1 MEFFFIL
8 HDFLLF
14 LLAVL
19 NVSPSPQYAAF
30 RVKKDCLQF
39 SFVSAMKNARLTPF
53 DAQRSKPTKT
63 EKSSRFRLLS
73 APM

>member
-1 MEFFFIL
+1 VPPFFI
-8 HDFLLF
+8 
-14 LLAVL
+14 
-19 NVSPSPQYAAF
+19 AA
-30 RVKKDCLQF
+30 
-39 SFVSAMKNARLTPF
+39 SIKNARLTPF

>member
-1 MEFFFIL
+1 MGFFFIL

-39 SFVSAMKNARLTPF
+39 FFVSAMKNARLTPF
-53 DAQRSKPTKT
+53 DARRSKPTKT